1 MYPHICLQCGD
12 SHLSFQAPLCK
23 KCIKALPYVDVY
35 KIENNALE
43 KIFWGRHAVHHV
55 SALLYFTKES
65 IVQLL
70 LFELKYK
77 HNEKAGFFLGKLMG
91 LQLKKSALYKNI
103 DLLIPLPISAQKI
116 KIRGYNQSQIICEG
130 IQSVWPI
137 EMKNGV
143 VRTTTSLSRNIRL
156 SQTHQGRLSRM
167 GEEVP
172 LPFELNP
179 NTSSQLLHKSILIV
193 DDVLTTGATLDAAI
207 LVIEGANPLS
217 ISVSTAA
224 YTLP

>member
-1 MYPHICLQCGD
+1 M
-12 SHLSFQAPLCK
+12 SFKAPLCK
-23 KCIKALPYVDVY
+23 SCTITLPYVDLFN
-35 KIENNALE
+35 IENNPLE
-43 KIFWGRHAVHHV
+43 KIFWGRQSVHHV

-70 LFELKYK
+70 LYELKYK
-77 HNEKAGFFLGKLMG
+77 HNERAGFFLGKLMG
-91 LQLKKSALYKNI
+91 LRLKKSACYKNI
-103 DLLIPLPISAQKI
+103 DMLIPLPISKQKN
-116 KIRGYNQSQIICEG
+116 KIRGYNQSQIICDG

-137 EMKNGV
+137 EINNGV
-143 VRTTTSLSRNIRL
+143 VRTSTSLSTNIRL

-167 GEEVP
+167 GEEAP

-179 NTSSQLLHKSILIV
+179 FTSGLLLHKSILLV

-207 LVIEGANPLS
+207 LVIEQANPMS
-217 ISVSTAA
+217 ISICTAA